1 MGMLI
6 PEVRMKLRLLRT
18 KTDDEDAA
26 QTFCREMFISRRQ
39 GRPEDHYRV
48 LGVLGSLA
56 RSRDL
61 RRIAF

>member
-1 MGMLI
+1 MGKFFFPI
-6 PEVRMKLRLLRT
+6 QIGKLRVRT

-56 RSRDL
+56 QGQGG
-61 RRIAF
+61 AG